1 MKNKI
6 CEVLQSSLIRI
17 VTFED
22 LPLILEWRNSDR
34 VRMVMNNKNIITWE
48 EHVQWFSQVLQD
60 ETKEVFIAE
69 YNQQPFGVVFFIN
82 KNISQGTC
90 EWGFY
95 VGAPQIDVP
104 LGKALAILALDYIFE
119 EYNLVSAEVLQI
131 NQKSKKYH
139 LYLGFDEVRSSEETI
154 YYKMTRKK
162 WFKRERD
169 LLNI

>member
-69 YNQQPFGVVFFIN
+69 YNQQPFGVVSFNN

-119 EYNLVSAEVLQI
+119 DYHLVRAEVLQI
-131 NQKSKKYH
+131 NSKSSLFH
-139 LYLGFDEVRSSEETI
+139 LDLGFNKLYEKGNCI
-154 YYKMTRKK
+154 YYKLTKYEWIKTR
-162 WFKRERD
+162 EN
-169 LLNI
+169 LLR

>member
-17 VTFED
+17 VTFDD

-60 ETKEVFIAE
+60 GTKEVFIAE
-69 YNQQPFGVVFFIN
+69 CNQQPFGVVSFIN

-104 LGKALAILALDYIFE
+104 LGKALAILALDYIFKD
-119 EYNLVSAEVLQI
+119 YHLVRAEVLQT
-131 NQKSKKYH
+131 NSKSSLFH
-139 LYLGFDEVRSSEETI
+139 LDLGFNKLYEKGNYI
-154 YYKMTRKK
+154 YYKLTKYEWIKTRKN
-162 WFKRERD
+162 
-169 LLNI
+169 LLR